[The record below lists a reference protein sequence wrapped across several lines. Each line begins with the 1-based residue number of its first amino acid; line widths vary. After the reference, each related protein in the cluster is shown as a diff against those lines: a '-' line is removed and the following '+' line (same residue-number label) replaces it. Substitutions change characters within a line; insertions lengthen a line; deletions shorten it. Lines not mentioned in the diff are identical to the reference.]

1 MRIDH
6 KQKIDL
12 IVHVISSIT
21 DHGAQKNLKLFI
33 KETRKKK
40 LFHHIVISIKKP
52 NYSSNV
58 FKDLEEMDTKIIELN
73 LLKNFQYIKDLFIKN
88 GNTKLIIF
96 GWMYHG
102 MLYGY
107 LLSKIF
113 KINKKLIWTIRHGEP
128 FHKGI
133 NKFTKLIIIILSFI
147 HKFEKIP
154 IFVNSYCGIENH
166 INIGFQKNQMIFWPN
181 FFENEEFNKQ
191 KLPKIN
197 KDKFYILYPARW
209 HPQKNHNMSIKILNE
224 LRKFYKLPF
233 FLILIGQDIKL
244 FEKKIKKEKKFDRD
258 TLNAIIFEDQSQNID
273 FYYNKTDIVIST
285 SSFGEGLQ
293 NIILEGILQ
302 GKLVYSTNVGDAN
315 RILSKKF
322 LSNKNDYKD
331 MSKKIAFCFEN
342 LKDKDFENFLKVSH
356 RLHIKKIKN
365 LCNKDAIVSSF
376 IKYTF

>member
-1 MRIDH
+1 MRLDH
-6 KQKIDL
+6 NKKKFI

-40 LFHHIVISIKKP
+40 LFQHFIISIKKA

-58 FKDLEEMDTKIIELN
+58 FKELQEMDTKIIEFN
-73 LLKNFQYIKDLFIKN
+73 LLRNLQYIKNLFIKN
-88 GNTKLIIF
+88 RNTKIIIF

-107 LLSKIF
+107 LLSKIL

-128 FHKGI
+128 FHEGI

-147 HKFEKIP
+147 HRFEKIP
-154 IFVNSYCGIENH
+154 ILVNSYCGIEKH
-166 INIGFQKNQMIFWPN
+166 INIGFQKSQMTFWPN
-181 FFENEEFNKQ
+181 FLENEEFNKQ
-191 KLPKIN
+191 KLPKKN
-197 KDKFYILYPARW
+197 KDKYYILYPARW
-209 HPQKNHNMSIKILNE
+209 HPQKNHNMSIKLLNE

-233 FLILIGQDIKL
+233 FLILVGQDIKL
-244 FEKKIKKEKKFDRD
+244 FEKKIKKEKKIDID

-273 FYYNKTDIVIST
+273 FYYRKTDIVIST

-293 NIILEGILQ
+293 NIILEGILH

-342 LKDKDFENFLKVSH
+342 LENKDFENFLKVNHS
-356 RLHIKKIKN
+356 LHIKKIKN
-365 LCNKDAIVSSF
+365 VCNKDVIVKSF
-376 IKYTF
+376 IDCTF